1 MSALER
7 PDVPVK
13 HKRADLRPVA
23 PPQRSH
29 ALIKG
34 SFPLMVLALL
44 AAGMVGHLVMQ
55 TKIQDQAF
63 ELGALQTQA
72 DRLSAQEAILHATLD
87 KQSTPQQLAYTA
99 AGLGMVA
106 NPYSTYL
113 ILPTGEVIGTDE
125 VVRGN
130 ELPIISAA
138 PQITPTSPEV
148 VLEDTGT
155 TDTPAEAPA
164 ETAPEAAPEAVPDN
178 AAQDAA
184 VPADAQA
191 DVQAVE
197 GGILQE
203 GIQQ

>member
-29 ALIKG
+29 ALLRG

-72 DRLSAQEAILHATLD
+72 DSLAAQEAILHATLD
-87 KQSTPQQLAYTA
+87 KQSTPQQLAYSA

-125 VVRGN
+125 AVRGN
-130 ELPIISAA
+130 ELPIISTA

-148 VLEDTGT
+148 VLGDT
-155 TDTPAEAPA
+155 APA
-164 ETAPEAAPEAVPDN
+164 DTSAEPAGAPPDPQAPVEVTPEEA

-184 VPADAQA
+184 ALPDAQA
-191 DVQAVE
+191 VD
-197 GGILQE
+197 GGVLQE
-203 GIQQ
+203 GIQ